1 MEHSLPSYKDFF
13 KQDIVQN
20 IKKKTL
26 DFRRNIFMPDL
37 IDEAVYYAADMC
49 LEFYSKSGH
58 ILPQNWVDHII
69 NETCAAFKELPD
81 EVKKQLHLNYGLQ
94 VTGVTKGKMADAG
107 IRKGFII
114 LKANG
119 ENMRTVEDLEAVV
132 REATQSPDQSLFL
145 SGVFPSGKRGIYA
158 VDLSQGE

>member
-1 MEHSLPSYKDFF
+1 MEHPLPSYKDFF

-69 NETCAAFKELPD
+69 NETCTAFKELFNEFD
-81 EVKKQLHLNYGLQ
+81 EFSCADVHEKVNMM
-94 VTGVTKGKMADAG
+94 MANKSSARRAIDDYYA
-107 IRKGFII
+107 
-114 LKANG
+114 
-119 ENMRTVEDLEAVV
+119 AVNN
-132 REATQSPDQSLFL
+132 RYNAAC
-145 SGVFPSGKRGIYA
+145 GM
-158 VDLSQGE
+158 